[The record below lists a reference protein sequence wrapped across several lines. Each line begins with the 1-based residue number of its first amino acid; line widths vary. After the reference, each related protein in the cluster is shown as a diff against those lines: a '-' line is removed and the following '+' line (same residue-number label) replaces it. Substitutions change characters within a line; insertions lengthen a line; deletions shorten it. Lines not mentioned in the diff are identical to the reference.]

1 MSNFKEISVDD
12 YKKLLNNRQLTFA
25 KTFKNTQLLQ
35 NFEKSKNKNTIDNI
49 IKEENQI
56 KKEDYY
62 IEKLSNKI
70 K

>member
-35 NFEKSKNKNTIDNI
+35 SFEKFKNKNTIDNVL
-49 IKEENQI
+49 KEENQI
-56 KKEDYY
+56 KKRE
-62 IEKLSNKI
+62 I
-70 K
+70 